1 MPHEALENALNFL
14 CLDVETA
21 NESAA
26 SICQIGIATFI
37 DDEHRPELD
46 IEVYVD
52 PEDYFL
58 DDLIE
63 IHGISEKN
71 VAGAPTYP
79 EVHQILTQLLS
90 GHTVLGHSH
99 FDRVSLARASSKYAL
114 VPLEVQWL
122 DTLRVARRAW
132 PERRGNGGHGLR
144 ALADHCGIHFKHHS
158 AVQDAWCAGEVFLR
172 ACAVSGLTLNEWLL
186 RVNQPI
192 APRKVPY
199 PDGNPDGH
207 LFGEIVVFTGQL
219 SLPRA
224 EMADL
229 ASFAGCRVD
238 DGVTKHTTLVVVGDQ
253 DVRRLNGATIGA
265 KHRKARDLIAKGKPL
280 RVVSEA
286 DLMLLLAH

>member
-63 IHGISEKN
+63 IHGISEQD

-79 EVHQILTQLLS
+79 DVHQILTQLLS

-99 FDRVSLARASSKYAL
+99 FDRVSLAQASAKYAL
-114 VPLEVQWL
+114 VPLEIQWL

-144 ALADHCGIHFKHHS
+144 ALADHCGIHFNHHS
-158 AVQDAWCAGEVFLR
+158 ALQDAWCAGKVFLR
-172 ACAVSGLTLNEWLL
+172 ACAVSGLTLDEWLV

-192 APRKVPY
+192 APRTIAY

-224 EMADL
+224 EMANL
-229 ASFAGCRVD
+229 VSFAGCRVD

-253 DVRRLNGATIGA
+253 DVRRLNGATISA
-265 KHRKARDLIAKGKPL
+265 KHRKARELIAKGKPL